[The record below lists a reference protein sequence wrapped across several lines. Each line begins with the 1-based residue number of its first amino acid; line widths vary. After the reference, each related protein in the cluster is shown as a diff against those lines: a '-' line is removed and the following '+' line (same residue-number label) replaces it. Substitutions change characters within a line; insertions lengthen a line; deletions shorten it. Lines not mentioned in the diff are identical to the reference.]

1 MRALLL
7 GLTNGHLARPPVTGP
22 ARVFFCQLTRVSA
35 AFALISDAAMG
46 TLGGQLKRREKL
58 SGRLADALAWLYLG
72 SATLKQF
79 VDDGQPTRDLPFVR
93 WSCAHA
99 LHRIETALSGVLA
112 NLPARP
118 AAWLLRAIVFPIGRW
133 HRPPLD
139 RIGTNVASALLEDRE
154 ARLHLTAGMYVP
166 PPTEPGLGRLEAA
179 LDCVVA
185 ARDALAKIKGAVKD
199 GRLERSPKRTQRD
212 RALEASII
220 NHEEHQQLVEAD
232 RLRSE
237 VIQVDAFDPEEFALR
252 QNVGARE
259 ALILTSEDHTSVATS
274 L

>member
-1 MRALLL
+1 
-7 GLTNGHLARPPVTGP
+7 
-22 ARVFFCQLTRVSA
+22 
-35 AFALISDAAMG
+35 MG

-72 SATLKQF
+72 SAALKQF
-79 VDDGQPTRDLPFVR
+79 VDDGQPTRDLSFVR
-93 WSCAHA
+93 WACTHA
-99 LHRIETALSGVLA
+99 LHRIETALSGALA

-118 AAWLLRAIVFPIGRW
+118 VASLLRAIIFPIGRW

-139 RIGTNVASALLEDRE
+139 RLGASVASALLEDRE
-154 ARLHLTAGMYVP
+154 ARLHLTTGMYVP

-185 ARDALAKIKGAVKD
+185 ARDAQAKIKGAIKD
-199 GRLERSPKRTQRD
+199 GRLERSPERTQRD
-212 RALEASII
+212 RALGANII
-220 NHEEHQQLVEAD
+220 THAEQQRLVEAD
-232 RLRSE
+232 RRRSE
-237 VIQVDAFDPEEFALR
+237 VIQVDAFDPEEFSLR

-259 ALILTSEDHTSVATS
+259 ALILTSDDPASVTTS